1 MLSGDRL
8 VHLEVQN
15 NLNSWWCWCIAAQA
29 SVLTCRCVLLASR
42 HKTHHVFNFIPKD
55 VHRSSSSLV
64 PDIATCH
71 PEHWTGAIHGWS
83 LEEPSSPLLSIH
95 CLYYC
100 LAPCIRA
107 YIRKNGPQRPNNT
120 RGAKLLLPPV
130 IGLLPLPYSSFVVS
144 SASIAASWLRA
155 TNELL
160 RKIFLQCQMRE
171 QICGLS
177 ICGKVNWSD
186 AWMYL
191 EEDDL
196 RMNPSLPFASDKHRI
211 NRLIGISI
219 PKKHDHTQKYT
230 DSNDG
235 LLYETKF

>member
-107 YIRKNGPQRPNNT
+107 CSF
-120 RGAKLLLPPV
+120 
-130 IGLLPLPYSSFVVS
+130 PLS
-144 SASIAASWLRA
+144 SASSPSPIAPSSCRRPQLQRVDWGLQMSFWGRFSCNVRWESRSAGWAFVVRWTEVTHECISRKTTSEWTRRYPSPPTNTASTDWL
-155 TNELL
+155 EYQ
-160 RKIFLQCQMRE
+160 FLNKFLHKQQ
-171 QICGLS
+171 
-177 ICGKVNWSD
+177 
-186 AWMYL
+186 
-191 EEDDL
+191 
-196 RMNPSLPFASDKHRI
+196 SL
-211 NRLIGISI
+211 
-219 PKKHDHTQKYT
+219 Y
-230 DSNDG
+230 
-235 LLYETKF
+235 

>member
-107 YIRKNGPQRPNNT
+107 CSF
-120 RGAKLLLPPV
+120 
-130 IGLLPLPYSSFVVS
+130 PLS
-144 SASIAASWLRA
+144 SASSPSPIAPSSCR
-155 TNELL
+155 
-160 RKIFLQCQMRE
+160 RPQLQRVDWGLQMSFWGRFSQMRE

-219 PKKHDHTQKYT
+219 P
-230 DSNDG
+230 
-235 LLYETKF
+235 